1 VWYGTGMKNIL
12 KLLHFS
18 TTKYLCV
25 MVHKYTNIVCVEL
38 YLPKGSKVDLKKQ
51 KVILIN
57 KEKNHI

>member
-1 VWYGTGMKNIL
+1 
-12 KLLHFS
+12 
-18 TTKYLCV
+18 